1 VLQARE
7 VDGVLRD
14 VAVPLEEYRR
24 GLIER
29 VLAEAATLD
38 DFRGLWVQTQRR
50 RALVEHLLAAHYSPE
65 ELRRVAEMA
74 DYDSFDLFAEAGYAA
89 RALRRRERADTFLAQ
104 QAHWLA
110 AQPDKTATVL
120 RAFARQFSAGGTEA
134 LESREFWHVP
144 EVARAGGLKALAP
157 LGVGAEVVR
166 DVKMRLFGA

>member
-1 VLQARE
+1 
-7 VDGVLRD
+7 
-14 VAVPLEEYRR
+14 
-24 GLIER
+24 
-29 VLAEAATLD
+29 
-38 DFRGLWVQTQRR
+38 
-50 RALVEHLLAAHYSPE
+50 VEHLLAAHYSPE